1 MKRVLVIGGGPAG
14 LIAAIT
20 AAKKGAKVTI
30 LEKMPKPG
38 RKLLMT
44 GKGRCNLTNVGEI
57 HTLIDHI
64 PGNGEFL
71 YSSFYKF
78 SNEDLVDFF
87 GSIGIKTKVERG
99 GRIFPVTDS
108 AVDIV
113 ESLVNSARKNKVEIV
128 CGKKVNEILI
138 DENQEEDQKL
148 PEDMPLMEKLLRNEG
163 AEKKVKGVRLED
175 GHFFPGDAVILAT
188 GGKSYS
194 VTGSTGDGYKM
205 AAEVG
210 HKIIFPRPSLVP
222 LETKEEVSEVDGLNL
237 RNISI
242 KVYFNKKLLYENF
255 GEICFTPYG
264 VNGPLILSASRHLV
278 DVFFKNDKTLDVG
291 DQVKLYVDY
300 KPALDEQTL
309 YDRICR
315 DFLKYTNKQF
325 KNSLDEL
332 LPQKLIPFIVRLSA
346 IDPEKPVHQVT
357 KEERRALV
365 RMLKK
370 FPLTIK
376 KFRPIDEAIV
386 TAGGIETTEIN
397 PSTMESKLIK
407 GLFFAGEVID
417 VDGYTGGY
425 NLQIAFSTGHLA
437 GTCC

>member
-20 AAKKGAKVTI
+20 AAKKGEKVI
-30 LEKMPKPG
+30 LLEKMPKPG

-87 GSIGIKTKVERG
+87 SSIGIKTKVERG

-113 ESLVNSARKNKVEIV
+113 ESLVRDVRKNRVEV
-128 CGKKVNEILI
+128 LCGKRVSEILT
-138 DENQEEDQKL
+138 DESREDETL
-148 PEDMPLMEKLLRNEG
+148 PGDMPLMEKLLKTHN
-163 AEKKVKGVRLED
+163 AAKKVKGVKLED
-175 GHFFPGDAVILAT
+175 GEFIPADAVILAT

-205 AAEVG
+205 AEDVG
-210 HKIIFPRPSLVP
+210 HKIIFPRPSLIP
-222 LETKEEVSEVDGLNL
+222 LETKEDVRELDGLNL

-278 DVFFKNDKTLDVG
+278 DVFFKNDTTLDVG
-291 DQVKLYVDY
+291 DQVKLFVDY

-332 LPQKLIPFIVRLSA
+332 LPQKLIPYIVRLSA

-357 KEERRALV
+357 KEERKALV
-365 RMLKK
+365 RLLKK

-386 TAGGIETTEIN
+386 TTGGVETSEIN
-397 PSTMESKLIK
+397 PSTMESKLVR
-407 GLFFAGEVID
+407 GLYFAGEVID

-437 GTCC
+437 GSSC